1 MSGHEYR
8 RLVRKKKGG
17 GGFIVIDEESSW
29 HKEDGDSNIGG
40 RIKTEDHGKLE
51 ALLSLMS

>member
-1 MSGHEYR
+1 M
-8 RLVRKKKGG
+8 
-17 GGFIVIDEESSW
+17 IDEESSW